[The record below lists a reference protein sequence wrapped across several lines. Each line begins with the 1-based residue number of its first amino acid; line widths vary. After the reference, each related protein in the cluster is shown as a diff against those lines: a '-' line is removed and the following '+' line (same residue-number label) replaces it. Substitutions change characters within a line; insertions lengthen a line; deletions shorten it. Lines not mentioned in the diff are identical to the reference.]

1 MDNHQLPNHTGDA
14 SPRHG
19 HGHAPRMTGY
29 RILVIVLTAGF
40 GLSKAKLS
48 YQGYSTAPNT
58 LDWLYG
64 VVAFLILYWLGIY
77 ERHAMHNMPL
87 MFEVD
92 YLALLWGFITG
103 SNRRPTPRRGNS
115 MRQD

>member
-1 MDNHQLPNHTGDA
+1 
-14 SPRHG
+14 
-19 HGHAPRMTGY
+19 MTGY

-48 YQGYSTAPNT
+48 YEGYSTAPNT

-64 VVAFLILYWLGIY
+64 VVAFLVLYWLGIY

-92 YLALLWGFITG
+92 YVAVLWRFITKLVIG
-103 SNRRPTPRRGNS
+103 SPRREQ
-115 MRQD
+115 RYD